1 MLRDGDLLPHEWQV
15 RDNRHHN
22 HHHHHRR
29 LGYCT
34 RMNLLLL
41 GQESEGMTKQP
52 VACLG
57 CVVLPGFQQGGLL
70 LDSESLKSKRSP
82 YSRLSR
88 AQLLGSRTSVR
99 PSVAE
104 RCCLRIIQIVPAAP
118 MLTKRQVLAT
128 VVSSILI
135 TLPVYLGRAA
145 TRIKQLR
152 SGTTYL
158 NPILTRKWYLTYG
171 VAFAGPF

>member
-1 MLRDGDLLPHEWQV
+1 
-15 RDNRHHN
+15 
-22 HHHHHRR
+22 
-29 LGYCT
+29 
-34 RMNLLLL
+34 MNLLLL

-52 VACLG
+52 VAWLG
-57 CVVLPGFQQGGLL
+57 CVVLPGFQQCGLL

-99 PSVAE
+99 PFVAE

-145 TRIKQLR
+145 TRIKQLT
-152 SGTTYL
+152 SGTYL